1 MGRVR
6 GPLPTAEQEATIYD
20 DIQAELWAEREA
32 KKCQTLTPWQ
42 IADAF
47 GDEALDILPRIQRQ
61 LSRALKP
68 LNDAFDNIEEKAREE
83 KWDTF
88 NVWFNKKVVLMF
100 SNLESTIE
108 RFEVNK
114 EIMTLARRRQVIK
127 NNPTPPK
134 VNDLSIEQAKR
145 APILGMFSFSKLRR
159 YGNKHMACCPFHQEE
174 GPSFYIYDNNTFH
187 CFGCQA
193 NGSAVDF
200 YMKLNNVDF
209 KSAVIALTG
218 A

>member
-1 MGRVR
+1 MDVY
-6 GPLPTAEQEATIYD
+6 EQ
-20 DIQAELWAEREA
+20 IQYELWCEREA
-32 KKCQTLTPWQ
+32 KKCQTLTPWA

-47 GDEALDILPRIQRQ
+47 GEEALEILPRTQRK
-61 LSRALKP
+61 LSRALTP
-68 LNDAFDNIEEKAREE
+68 LKDAIQDIEDRGRFE
-83 KWDTF
+83 KWDAFTI
-88 NVWFNKKVVLMF
+88 WFNKEVVLMF
-100 SNLESTIE
+100 ANMGPTIE
-108 RFEVNK
+108 RFETNK
-114 EIMTLARRRQVIK
+114 EILTLAHRREVIK
-127 NNPTPPK
+127 HNPTPPK
-134 VNDLSIEQAKR
+134 VNALSIEQAKR
-145 APILGMFSFSKLRR
+145 SHILSMYSFNKLRR